1 MNTKEALTII
11 DRVLPNQHLSH
22 IQELVFCQSWEGK
35 TYQEIADIAG
45 YDHDYVKEIGSWLW
59 SSLSASLA
67 ERVTKKN
74 FQSVLR
80 RYEERSK
87 LDRKGSNL
95 DRISSEPQTSVAQV
109 EVSPKVTARRED
121 WGEAP
126 DVSLFYGRT
135 DELTL
140 LEQWIIQD
148 RCRLVALLGMGG
160 IGKTALSVTL
170 AEEIQGGFKHTI
182 WRSMRNPKPAI
193 KTVATLIDL
202 LSDHHKTSIPETLDA
217 SISLLIKYLQKHRC
231 LIVLDGAEE
240 ILRSGDYAGT
250 YLNGYEDYG
259 QILRRIGE
267 SQHQSCVILTSR
279 EQPREF
285 TLLDGSRVRS
295 HYLRGLSSGEGKEI
309 FAERGDFY
317 GDEADWERLI
327 LYYAGN
333 PSAIKIVVC
342 AVQEFFDR
350 DISRLV
356 DLLNQDGLVF
366 EDIKELL
373 DQHFDRLSEAEKEL
387 MHWLAINRMLPLLPE
402 MSSEMLSEISLV
414 RSPQE
419 LLTIVNSLRRRSL
432 IVKTSTGYSQQLMI
446 SEYIKSRSIAEN
458 S

>member
-1 MNTKEALTII
+1 MNTKEALAIL

-45 YDHDYVKEIGSWLW
+45 YDPDYVKEIGSWLW
-59 SSLSASLA
+59 SSLSAGLA

-74 FQSVLR
+74 VQSVLR
-80 RYEERSK
+80 RYEERIK
-87 LDRKGSNL
+87 P
-95 DRISSEPQTSVAQV
+95 DRILSESQTSVVQV
-109 EVSPKVTARRED
+109 EALPKVASRRED

-193 KTVATLIDL
+193 ETLATLIDL
-202 LSDHHKTSIPETLDA
+202 LSDHRETSIPQTLDA

-240 ILRSGDYAGT
+240 ILRSGDFAGT
-250 YLNGYEDYG
+250 YLNGYEGYG

-267 SQHQSCVILTSR
+267 SQHQSCVIITSR

-295 HYLRGLSSGEGKEI
+295 HYLRGLNSGEGKEI
-309 FAERGDFY
+309 FTERGDFY
-317 GDEADWERLI
+317 GNEADWERLI
-327 LYYAGN
+327 SYYAGN
-333 PSAIKIVVC
+333 PIAIKIVVC

-350 DISRLV
+350 DITRLV
-356 DLLNQDGLVF
+356 DLLNRDGLVF

-373 DQHFDRLSEAEKEL
+373 DQHFDRLSKVEKEL
-387 MHWLAINRMLPLLPE
+387 MQWLAINRILPLLTE
-402 MSSEMLSEISLV
+402 MSAEMLSEISLA

-432 IVKTSTGYSQQLMI
+432 IVKTSTGYSQQPMI
-446 SEYIKSRSIAEN
+446 AEYIKSRSIAEN